1 MHKALLLFCL
11 GINSLTPLFSQDTT
25 LEQIIS
31 PKEKIQLISQQFSF
45 AEGPA
50 TDAKGNI
57 YFTDQ
62 PNNQIWKYN
71 TNGKLSL
78 FMDNAGRA
86 NGLYFDRKGNIIACA
101 DEHDELWRINTST
114 KKVQAL
120 LSFFNGKKLN
130 GPNDLWVD
138 KSGGI
143 YFTDPYYQRD
153 YWTRKHPDIEK
164 QNVYYLPKEAQ
175 QPVIVDSNILKPNG
189 VAGSKDG
196 KTLFVA
202 DIQGNK
208 TYRYHIGKNGTL
220 TNKELFI
227 AQGADGITLDNHG
240 NIYLCGKGVTIY
252 NTHGEKTGHIDIPEE
267 WTSNICF
274 GGKGKH
280 TLFIT
285 AGKSVYL
292 LQTKVRGIE

>member
-1 MHKALLLFCL
+1 MRQLILLFSL
-11 GINSLTPLFSQDTT
+11 GVFSCTTLFCQDTA

-31 PKEKIQLISQQFSF
+31 PSEKIQLLSSQFSF

-50 TDAKGNI
+50 SDAEGDI

-62 PNNQIWKYN
+62 PNNQIWKYD
-71 TNGKLSL
+71 TGGKISL
-78 FMDNAGRA
+78 FMDSTGRA
-86 NGLYFDRKGNIIACA
+86 NGLYFDHKGHIISCS
-101 DEHDELWRINTST
+101 DEHDELWRINTSD
-114 KKVQAL
+114 KSVQIL
-120 LSFFNGKKLN
+120 LSYFQGKKLN

-138 KSGGI
+138 KKGGV
-143 YFTDPYYQRD
+143 YFTDPYYQRS

-164 QNVYYLPKEAQ
+164 QCVYYLSAGRR
-175 QPVIVDSNILKPNG
+175 QPVIVDSSIHKPNG
-189 VAGSKDG
+189 IVGSKDG
-196 KTLFVA
+196 KTLYVA
-202 DIQGNK
+202 DIQDDRI
-208 TYRYHIGKNGTL
+208 YRYHIRKNGTL
-220 TNKELFI
+220 AGRVLFI

-252 NTHGEKTGHIDIPEE
+252 NKAGKKIGHIDIAAQ

-285 AGKSVYL
+285 AGNSVYL
-292 LQTKVRGIE
+292 LHSKVQGIE